1 MSESDDAETSWEA
14 ADPDVYLDVPMV
26 KVEELVLDVQDLRAK
41 VSLQAEVL
49 DLLRLN
55 VGADVVLGSVNLTI
69 KGVEAQA
76 VLQVRLD
83 NVARII
89 DRVLTTIDD
98 NPQILEHV
106 TRELGSAVHDLGAGA
121 GHAVRDVGVGAGHAV
136 RDLGAGTGG
145 AVRDV
150 GAGAGAAVRDVGA
163 GAGEVVRD
171 VGTGAGGAVRDVGA
185 EAGEVV
191 RNVAP
196 GAGEAVRDVGT
207 GAREVARDVGPG
219 AGEVVRDAAVGAG
232 PVVEKPGGTR
242 PEEGT
247 AAGTAAGH
255 EVEAMSAPELAAALA
270 RRTFRAGRDWLDHL
284 TGGPGHAA
292 KRHPRRK

>member
-26 KVEELVLDVQDLRAK
+26 KVEELDLDVQDLRAK

-106 TRELGSAVHDLGAGA
+106 TRELGAAVHDLGTGA

-150 GAGAGAAVRDVGA
+150 GAGAGTAVRDVGA

-171 VGTGAGGAVRDVGA
+171 VGTGAGGAVRDVG
-185 EAGEVV
+185 
-191 RNVAP
+191 
-196 GAGEAVRDVGT
+196 
-207 GAREVARDVGPG
+207 PG
-219 AGEVVRDAAVGAG
+219 AGEVVRDVAAGAG

-242 PEEGT
+242 PDE
-247 AAGTAAGH
+247 GTAAGH

-292 KRHPRRK
+292 KRHRRRK